1 MLPRAEGRR
10 GKVAGGLAALI
21 TVVLVAGCGDSSS
34 NRTGSPVPTASATA
48 EVTQEPSP
56 TDVATPWPTTTP
68 GPGAF
73 TVAIGARP
81 GSSWMVTPVVL
92 PDGRALFLGDGI
104 SEWRDDMGRG
114 SGNVVFYNPADG
126 TVNDM
131 QPYVIVND
139 RLNSLIYG
147 HPCGLSVL
155 LQDGRVL
162 VAGGWGA
169 REAELYD
176 PAAGKSSISG
186 YVLAQNGCMKG
197 VLLGN
202 GEVLIP
208 GWIGKPRIQLYSP
221 TAGGFRWG
229 AAMLTQADNRTVTV
243 LPDGRVLFVGG
254 GENSDMGITIA
265 VFAKAELYDP
275 ATGKFRATGSLVKPR
290 QGHAAALLAD
300 GRVLIAGGSDLDGN
314 ALNTAEI
321 WDPKTG
327 KFTATG
333 SMTSAR
339 DAATATTLKN
349 GKVLVAGGS
358 AHGSAPAFAEL
369 YDPATGKFTRTGSM
383 AVGRPWPSAVL
394 LNNGC
399 VLISGSSGDGPF
411 AELYWP

>member
-1 MLPRAEGRR
+1 M
-10 GKVAGGLAALI
+10 

-48 EVTQEPSP
+48 TAAAGPTATAEVTEE
-56 TDVATPWPTTTP
+56 PWPTTTP

-81 GSSWMVTPVVL
+81 GSSWTVTPVVL
-92 PDGRALFLGDGI
+92 PDGRVLFLGAGI
-104 SEWRDDMGRG
+104 SERDYTGRA
-114 SGNVVFYNPADG
+114 SSDVVFYNPADG

-131 QPYVIVND
+131 QPFIIVND
-139 RLNSLIYG
+139 RQNSLIYDR
-147 HPCGLSVL
+147 PCALSVL
-155 LQDGRVL
+155 LKDGRVL
-162 VAGGWGA
+162 VAGGSYTTA
-169 REAELYD
+169 AAELYD
-176 PAAGKSSISG
+176 PAAGKSSATG
-186 YVLAQNGCMKG
+186 AVLAQPESPCMKG

-208 GWIGKPRIQLYSP
+208 GWIGMPRIQLYSP
-221 TAGGFRWG
+221 TTGYFRWG
-229 AAMLTQADNRTVTV
+229 PAMLTKADNRTVTV
-243 LPDGRVLFVGG
+243 LPDGRVLFAGG
-254 GENSDMGITIA
+254 GENAGMGITVA

-275 ATGKFRATGSLVKPR
+275 ATGKFTATGSMAHAR
-290 QGHAAALLAD
+290 QEHVAALLPD
-300 GRVLIAGGSDLDGN
+300 GRVLIVGGSDLEGK

-349 GKVLVAGGS
+349 GKVLVASGYS
-358 AHGSAPAFAEL
+358 HGSAPAFAEL

-383 AVGRPWPSAVL
+383 AVGRGWSSAVL

-399 VLISGSSGDGPF
+399 VLISGGSGDGPY